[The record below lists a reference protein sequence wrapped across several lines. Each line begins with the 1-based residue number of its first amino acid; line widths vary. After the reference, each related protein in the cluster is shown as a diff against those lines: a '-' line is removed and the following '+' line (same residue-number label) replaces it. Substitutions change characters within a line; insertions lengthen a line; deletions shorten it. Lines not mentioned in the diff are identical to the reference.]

1 MRYSVIL
8 PKGFGGGVLRQPGRR
23 KAANRG
29 TSAQAVHTGTQV
41 CGLSAYS
48 SLPPSAGTVSA
59 QASTAARVASSSKPL
74 MSMYSLVMVT
84 VKVSSPREQEN
95 LALQVSS
102 LSSREELPPTPA
114 AVSVA
119 SFPLRKD
126 AIPVSNM
133 KGMRN
138 LLMHQYLRVD
148 LRLVWQSCLQ
158 DISSISRSLLSPKR

>member
-1 MRYSVIL
+1 
-8 PKGFGGGVLRQPGRR
+8 
-23 KAANRG
+23 
-29 TSAQAVHTGTQV
+29 
-41 CGLSAYS
+41 
-48 SLPPSAGTVSA
+48 
-59 QASTAARVASSSKPL
+59 

-114 AVSVA
+114 AVSAA
-119 SFPLRKD
+119 SFPLRKE